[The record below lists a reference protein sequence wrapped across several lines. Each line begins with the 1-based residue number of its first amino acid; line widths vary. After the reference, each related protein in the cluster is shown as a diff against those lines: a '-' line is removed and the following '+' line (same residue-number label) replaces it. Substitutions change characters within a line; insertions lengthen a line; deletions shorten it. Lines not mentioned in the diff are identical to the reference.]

1 MNIVLKG
8 RIIPTQNTV
17 GNVLTV
23 PKSVDGNINSQKQI
37 GGIVSTQ
44 TQRLSGII
52 KNPSHV
58 HGIINKPSGQGKNDH
73 VFVIV
78 DLLQMHEQRIIY
90 HNANVVVSLTAQSSQ
105 PVSKQIDISAVPV
118 VVAVNSV
125 TAGYASFSNNSITVQ
140 SAIAIKEEVNE

>member
-1 MNIVLKG
+1 MKITG
-8 RIIPTQNTV
+8 RITQMQSITGTIKVMSDSINSTV
-17 GNVLTV
+17 GDVV
-23 PKSVDGNINSQKQI
+23 CINGTISR
-37 GGIVSTQ
+37 Q
-44 TQRLSGII
+44 TKRLSGTV

-78 DLLQMHEQRIIY
+78 DLLKMHEQRIIY

>member
-1 MNIVLKG
+1 M
-8 RIIPTQNTV
+8 
-17 GNVLTV
+17 LT
-23 PKSVDGNINSQKQI
+23 GNIQCVKTITGHISQNGMKGNI
-37 GGIVSTQ
+37 KNPDRIRGIVSQ
-44 TQRLSGII
+44 TQRLSGTV

-58 HGIINKPSGQGKNDH
+58 HGIISKPSYEHGKNDH

-78 DLLQMHEQRIIY
+78 DLLKMHEQRIIY

>member
-8 RIIPTQNTV
+8 RIIPTQNMV

-23 PKSVDGNINSQKQI
+23 PKSVDGNINNQKQI

-44 TQRLSGII
+44 TQRLSGTV

-78 DLLQMHEQRIIY
+78 DLIKFHEQQLI
-90 HNANVVVSLTAQSSQ
+90 
-105 PVSKQIDISAVPV
+105 
-118 VVAVNSV
+118 VNSGIGLAFPSTTV
-125 TAGYASFSNNSITVQ
+125 SVNSMTANNIAFSNGNIIVN
-140 SAIAIKEEVNE
+140 KEVLSNATA

>member
-44 TQRLSGII
+44 TQRLSGTI

-78 DLLQMHEQRIIY
+78 DLIKFHEQQLI
-90 HNANVVVSLTAQSSQ
+90 
-105 PVSKQIDISAVPV
+105 
-118 VVAVNSV
+118 VNSGIGLAFPSTTV
-125 TAGYASFSNNSITVQ
+125 SVNSMTANNIAFSSGNITVN
-140 SAIAIKEEVNE
+140 KEVLSNATA

>member
-58 HGIINKPSGQGKNDH
+58 HGIISKPSSHEKSDH

-78 DLLQMHEQRIIY
+78 DLLKLYSANMQMQTSQLKISLPATNLSLD
-90 HNANVVVSLTAQSSQ
+90 NAT
-105 PVSKQIDISAVPV
+105 
-118 VVAVNSV
+118 V
-125 TAGYASFSNNSITVQ
+125 TEI
-140 SAIAIKEEVNE
+140 

>member
-52 KNPSHV
+52 KNPSHI
-58 HGIINKPSGQGKNDH
+58 HGIISKPSGRGGQCDH

-78 DLLQMHEQRIIY
+78 DLIKFHEQQLI
-90 HNANVVVSLTAQSSQ
+90 
-105 PVSKQIDISAVPV
+105 
-118 VVAVNSV
+118 VNSGIGLAFPSTTV
-125 TAGYASFSNNSITVQ
+125 SVNSMTANNIAFSSGNITVN
-140 SAIAIKEEVNE
+140 KEVLSNATA